1 MGAPIEIG
9 RDEAR
14 RRAEEELA
22 RAKYQGMPEWLAD
35 LLQRLQDLLSGLIDP
50 PVPAAGG
57 AAGFNWVFLVVALVV
72 VVGLV
77 LIVWRVGLPRWRP
90 RTTDVEVETDP
101 EVEPQQYRT
110 ASQRAA
116 DAGDWSGA
124 IRERF
129 RALVRELEHRT
140 IIDPRPGRTALEAA
154 GTAARLLPEV
164 EPALH
169 TAARLFNDVMYGEL
183 EADAE
188 GYARMTSIDGE
199 VREAAGQFRH
209 HDPTDEHADDR
220 TGVAP

>member
-14 RRAEEELA
+14 RRAEDELA
-22 RAKYQGMPEWLAD
+22 KAKYQGLPDWLVE
-35 LLQRLQDLLSGLIDP
+35 LWQRLQDLLQGLLRP
-50 PVPAAGG
+50 PVQPPSGAG
-57 AAGFNWVFLVVALVV
+57 GFNWVFLVIVIIVVA
-72 VVGLV
+72 GLA
-77 LIVWRVGLPRWRP
+77 LIAVRVGLPRWRP
-90 RTTDVEVETDP
+90 RTVDAEVETDQ

-110 ASQRAA
+110 DAQRAA
-116 DAGDWSGA
+116 DAGDWSTA

-154 GTAARLLPEV
+154 GTAARLLPAV

-183 EADAE
+183 TADAD
-188 GYARMTSIDGE
+188 GYARMSEADDH
-199 VREAAGQFRH
+199 VREAAVRFRH
-209 HDPTDEHADDR
+209 PDPGDSGD
-220 TGVAP
+220 GGAP